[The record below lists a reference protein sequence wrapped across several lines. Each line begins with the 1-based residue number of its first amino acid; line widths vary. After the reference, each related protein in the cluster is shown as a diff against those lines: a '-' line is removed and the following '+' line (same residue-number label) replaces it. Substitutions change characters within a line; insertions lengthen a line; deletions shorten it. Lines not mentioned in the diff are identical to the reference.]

1 MERWLGAALDYLPR
15 WVEHQMRVSEQPGCA
30 LAVAYK
36 GRVVCEAAFGHADLA
51 RGVALTPRHR
61 FRVASHSKTFT
72 AAALLKL
79 REQRRLQLDDPIGRH
94 VDGLHPAVAAST
106 LSQLLSHS
114 AGLVRDGPDA
124 SQWAQRRPFLNE
136 AELRA
141 DLAAGPTLEPNS
153 RFKYSNHGYGLL
165 GLAIQAIT
173 GESYASW
180 VAREIVTATN
190 LSETHPDAP
199 PPRGTLLACG
209 HSTKHPLG
217 RRVMIPTDGS
227 THALASATGF
237 VSTAADLVRFM
248 ASLAPEARG
257 SVLSAASR
265 REMQRRQWRD
275 PHASIER
282 WYGLGTI
289 SGSLAGMA
297 GTWDWFGH
305 TGGFPGVITRTV
317 CVPTQ
322 QLAISVLTN
331 ASDGLSH
338 GWVDGALHILQA
350 HAAHGAPSRRTAA
363 WSGRWWSLA
372 GAFDLLPMASRV
384 LVANPG
390 LVNPLLDASEIEVQ
404 SHRRN
409 GIAQGRIAL
418 AGGYGHHG
426 EPARL
431 EFDARAHTKSLWLG
445 GARLLPEA
453 AAVRELS
460 KRYGKP

>member
-30 LAVAYK
+30 LAVAHR
-36 GRVVCEAAFGHADLA
+36 GRIVCEAAFGHADLA

-94 VDGLHPAVAAST
+94 VEGLHPAVAATT
-106 LSQLLSHS
+106 LLQLLSHS
-114 AGLVRDGPDA
+114 AGLVRDGHDA

-141 DLAAGPTLEPNS
+141 DLGAGPTLEPNS

-165 GLAIQAIT
+165 GLAVQAIT
-173 GESYASW
+173 GEPYASW
-180 VAREIVTATN
+180 VAREVVAASN
-190 LSETHPDAP
+190 LNETHPDVP
-199 PPRGTLLACG
+199 LPRGTPLASG
-209 HSTKHPLG
+209 HSTKQPLG
-217 RRVMIPTDGS
+217 RRVVIPVDGS
-227 THALASATGF
+227 THALAAATGF
-237 VSTAADLVRFM
+237 VSTAADLARFM
-248 ASLAPEARG
+248 ASLMPHARG

-265 REMQRRQWRD
+265 REMLRRQWRD
-275 PHASIER
+275 PHASLER

-297 GTWDWFGH
+297 GNWDWFGH
-305 TGGFPGVITRTV
+305 SGGFPGVITRTV
-317 CVPTQ
+317 GVPTQ

-331 ASDGLSH
+331 ATDGPAQ

-350 HAAHGAPSRRTAA
+350 YARHGAPSRRTLA
-363 WSGRWWSLA
+363 WSGRWWGMA
-372 GAFDLLPMASRV
+372 GPFDLLPTASRV

-390 LVNPLLDASEIEVQ
+390 LLNPTLDASEVEVEARQ
-404 SHRRN
+404 REGSVY
-409 GIAQGRIAL
+409 GRIAL
-418 AGGYGHHG
+418 AGGFAHHG

-431 EFDARAHTKSLWLG
+431 EFDARRRPKALWLG
-445 GARLLPEA
+445 GTRLLPEA
-453 AAVRELS
+453 AYVRELS
-460 KRYGKP
+460 KRYGGQ